1 MNRLKSIA
9 SILLLLPFAAS
20 SQTIIL
26 QESFSD
32 GLPSTWAV
40 VNEDG
45 LTPAAAVSE
54 FTAAWIPY
62 IYGMDTCIAST
73 SYYETEGTAS
83 DFLITP
89 KISLGSYSKINW
101 TARSVDASYPDG
113 YVVLISTTDSLVA
126 SFTDTLMSVIGEP
139 NYFVTRGVELDL
151 AGYVDQDVYIAFK
164 NNTEGGFI
172 LLIDQVTVLG
182 AETAGYE
189 QPINPVITIYPNPT
203 VDVIN
208 IQSTSQLQLIQVY
221 SLDGAVLLTSKENVI
236 SLANLATGH
245 YVLLV
250 TFENGTHRQLVS
262 KIN

>member
-1 MNRLKSIA
+1 
-9 SILLLLPFAAS
+9 
-20 SQTIIL
+20 
-26 QESFSD
+26 
-32 GLPSTWAV
+32 
-40 VNEDG
+40 
-45 LTPAAAVSE
+45 
-54 FTAAWIPY
+54 
-62 IYGMDTCIAST
+62 
-73 SYYETEGTAS
+73 
-83 DFLITP
+83 
-89 KISLGSYSKINW
+89 
-101 TARSVDASYPDG
+101 VDASYPDG

-221 SLDGAVLLTSKENVI
+221 SLDGEVLLTSKENVI